1 MRSLSVSTLILFC
14 ILYYSALSFPGE
26 NYSLI
31 IDIDGFES
39 DNGKALIAV
48 FNNMDGYPT
57 KPEKAYK
64 KLVAEIRNGN
74 VRLVINGMPAGTYA
88 VSVLHDEND
97 NGKMDT
103 NFLGIPSEKFGA
115 SNDAKGF
122 MGPPS
127 FEDSKFELNT
137 NNKKIKINMQ

>member
-1 MRSLSVSTLILFC
+1 MRFLSVCCLALFFLFLRSTLS
-14 ILYYSALSFPGE
+14 YAGE
-26 NYSLI
+26 NYSLTI
-31 IDIDGFES
+31 EIDGFES
-39 DNGKALIAV
+39 DDGKAMIAV
-48 FNNMDGYPT
+48 FNSKDGYPV

-64 KLVAEIRNGN
+64 KLISEIKNGK
-74 VRLVINGMPAGTYA
+74 VTLVINGLPAGTYA

-103 NFLGIPSEKFGA
+103 NFLGIPSENFGA

-127 FEDSKFELNT
+127 FEDSKFELQT

>member
-1 MRSLSVSTLILFC
+1 MRFLSVCSLIIFFVSF
-14 ILYYSALSFPGE
+14 YSALSVPGE
-26 NYSLI
+26 NFSLI
-31 IDIDGFES
+31 IEIDGFES
-39 DNGKALIAV
+39 DDGKAMIAV
-48 FNNMDGYPT
+48 FNSKDGYPV

-64 KLVAEIRNGN
+64 KIVAEIQNGN
-74 VRLVINGMPAGTYA
+74 VRLVINGLPAGTYA

-103 NFLGIPSEKFGA
+103 NFLGIPSENFGA

-127 FEDSKFELNT
+127 FEDSKFELQT